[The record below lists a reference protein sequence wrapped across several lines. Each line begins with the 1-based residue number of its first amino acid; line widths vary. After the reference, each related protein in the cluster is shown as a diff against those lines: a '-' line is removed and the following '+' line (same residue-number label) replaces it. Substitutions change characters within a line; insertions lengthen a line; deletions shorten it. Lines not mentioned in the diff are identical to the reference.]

1 MFTQDDEEQR
11 YGVWAAFGAVVL
23 VIVLVLGVAISK
35 TGLFKKKPATA
46 VTTNAT
52 APADTALTGEPLAQF
67 FFATGQ
73 QDLPADAAAGIAK
86 IAHAVT
92 SGSGAK
98 VLISGFHDETGDA
111 LINAEIAKSRAKA
124 VRDAL
129 KAQGVQEDRMVMRKP
144 EAIIGTEGSGD
155 NAQARRVDV
164 RVQ

>member
-11 YGVWAAFGAVVL
+11 YGLWAAFGAVVL
-23 VIVLVLGVAISK
+23 AIALVLGVAISK
-35 TGLFKKKPATA
+35 THLFKKKAAPASTTA
-46 VTTNAT
+46 VAM
-52 APADTALTGEPLAQF
+52 AELTPIGAPLAQF

-73 QDLPADAAAGIAK
+73 QDLPADAAEGIAK
-86 IAHAVT
+86 IAQAVT

-124 VRDAL
+124 VRNAL
-129 KAQGVQEDRMVMRKP
+129 VAQGVQEDRIVLRKP
-144 EAIIGTEGSGD
+144 EVTMGSGD

>member
-1 MFTQDDEEQR
+1 MFMQDEEEQR
-11 YGVWAAFGAVVL
+11 YGVWAAFGAVIL
-23 VIVLVLGVAISK
+23 VIVLVLGLAISK
-35 TGLFKKKPATA
+35 TGLFKKKPAAAATVA
-46 VTTNAT
+46 ATAT
-52 APADTALTGEPLAQF
+52 APADAALTGEPLAQF

-73 QDLPADAAAGIAK
+73 QDLPADSAEGIAK

-124 VRDAL
+124 VRNAL
-129 KAQGVQEDRMVMRKP
+129 VAQGVQEDRIVMRKP
-144 EAIIGTEGSGD
+144 EVTTGMGD
-155 NAQARRVDV
+155 NDQARRVEV